1 MSNDTWDLVL
11 RSHGANVVTN
21 KLIFKNKFKA
31 DRTLERYKVRWVL
44 HGFMQHP
51 IVDYDETFS
60 PIVKP
65 MMVHTVLSLA
75 LSWDW
80 LVHQP
85 NVKNA
90 FLHGMLTEMV
100 YCTQPTRF
108 FDPAQPDSVCRLNN
122 SLHGLKQAPR
132 AWYNRFASYLL
143 SLGFVEAKSDTFL
156 FIFHQGS
163 KTVYLL
169 LYVNDIVLT
178 TSSTELLQRT
188 ISALQLELS
197 MKDLGQFTT
206 S

>member
-11 RSHGANVVTN
+11 RSRGANVVTN

-31 DRTLERYKVRWVL
+31 NRTLEGYKARWVL

-51 IVDYDETFS
+51 IIDYDETFS
-60 PIVKP
+60 PIMKP
-65 MMVHTVLSLA
+65 TTVRTVLSLA

-80 LVHQP
+80 LVHQL

-90 FLHGMLTEMV
+90 FLHGTLTKMV
-100 YCTQPTRF
+100 YCMQPTGF
-108 FDPAQPDSVCRLNN
+108 FDPAQPDSICRLNN
-122 SLHGLKQAPR
+122 PLHGLKQAPR

-143 SLGFVEAKSDTFL
+143 SLGFVEAKSDTSL
-156 FIFHQGS
+156 FIFHKGS

-169 LYVNDIVLT
+169 PYVDDIVLT
-178 TSSTELLQRT
+178 TFSTELLQRT